1 MTDNSTHAN
10 KIEKRIKLKIKMVS
24 SRTFD
29 FLTTFDKVLWRTES
43 KINKNKNGENVPQL
57 EITKV
62 VLVHGNIVKIDYQQD
77 SRVLYLFVSNKYYGQ
92 LLFHPKILCF

>member
-1 MTDNSTHAN
+1 M
-10 KIEKRIKLKIKMVS
+10 
-24 SRTFD
+24 
-29 FLTTFDKVLWRTES
+29 
-43 KINKNKNGENVPQL
+43 PQL

>member
-1 MTDNSTHAN
+1 MTDNPPLSTHAN
-10 KIEKRIKLKIKMVS
+10 KIENRTKLKIKMVS

-29 FLTTFDKVLWRTES
+29 SRNKVLGRTES

-77 SRVLYLFVSNKYYGQ
+77 SRVYIYLFLISIMVS
-92 LLFHPKILCF
+92 

>member
-10 KIEKRIKLKIKMVS
+10 KIENRIKLKIKMVS